1 MSEPPPT
8 AAGHQE
14 TDTGRDP
21 GDAGIG
27 PGRPARRRML
37 GGSALARHL
46 AITVVVGIVLW
57 LVSLWLDPFNDLR
70 LANGAYYFATLAG
83 LTLLTGLNGQIS
95 LGHGG
100 LIAVGAYT
108 SALLIG
114 NNHWALVPA
123 LLASVVVACAVGGL
137 LGLAA
142 ARLRGPYLAGATLA
156 FALAV
161 PGVTDR
167 FAGTFGGENGLTTNP
182 PLPPSSLGADFSLQ
196 RWQAWIACLGALVVL
211 LLLLNLSRS
220 GVGRTLRAVRD
231 DEVAAVLCGI
241 NVARTQVVAFVVSA
255 ACAGLGGALYVEI
268 YNLAAPGAFEVTL
281 SLYLLAGIVLGG
293 LGSLAGAAYGAVV
306 LVMLPSWSTD
316 LANDLSL
323 SGNVSA
329 NLPLAF
335 YGIVLIVAML
345 AAPRG
350 IQGGLVDLAHKLRS
364 HRAGSSRAIPPAHPK
379 GRDPPAPAVPTHT
392 SIGGEG

>member
-1 MSEPPPT
+1 MSEIPARP
-8 AAGHQE
+8 AAI
-14 TDTGRDP
+14 DPAPAP
-21 GDAGIG
+21 GDAAA
-27 PGRPARRRML
+27 PRRRRWRWRD
-37 GGSALARHL
+37 SALARHL
-46 AITVVVGIVLW
+46 AITIVAGVAVW
-57 LVSLWLDPFNDLR
+57 LVSLWLAPYNDLR
-70 LANGAYYFATLAG
+70 LATGAYYFVTLAG

-100 LIAVGAYT
+100 LIAAGAYT

-123 LLASVVVACAVGGL
+123 LLASVLVAGAVGGL
-137 LGLAA
+137 LGIAA

-167 FAGTFGGENGLTTNP
+167 FSGVFGGENGLTTGP
-182 PLPPSSLGADFSLQ
+182 PIPPASLGADFSLQ
-196 RWQAWIACLGALVVL
+196 RWQAWIACLAALIVL

-231 DEVAAVLCGI
+231 DEIASQLCGI
-241 NVARTQVVAFVVSA
+241 NVGRTQVSAFVVSA
-255 ACAGLGGALYVEI
+255 ACAGVGGALYVEI
-268 YNLAAPGAFEVTL
+268 SNLAAPGAFEVSL
-281 SLYLLAGIVLGG
+281 SFFLLAGIVLGG
-293 LGSLAGAAYGAVV
+293 LGSLAGAVYGAIV

-316 LANDLSL
+316 IAGDLSL
-323 SGNVSA
+323 SSSVSA

-335 YGIVLIVAML
+335 YGLVLIGAML

-350 IQGGLVDLAHKLRS
+350 IQGMLVGLAHRV
-364 HRAGSSRAIPPAHPK
+364 RARRGGSAAAVAGPARGTPLT
-379 GRDPPAPAVPTHT
+379 DPDT